1 MKIMKMC
8 DLDKTRRAKR
18 AEKDFRG
25 ILKAFVVKH
34 KESPAREARRESFL
48 VFSVIS
54 GKIRRIRRFSV
65 VQNLRGGVELASN
78 FLATPKILS

>member
-1 MKIMKMC
+1 MEMC

-18 AEKDFRG
+18 AGKNLRG

-34 KESPAREARRESFL
+34 KESPAREARREIFW
-48 VFSVIS
+48 VFSAIS

-65 VQNLRGGVELASN
+65 VQNLRGGGVELATN
-78 FLATPKILS
+78 FLATPEILS